1 MTIDKIKHYM
11 GEFLFNHWSS
21 VTDETIIK
29 KAIEL
34 LEHELKSGLLVGI
47 KYEAELKFLKYRAG
61 V

>member
-1 MTIDKIKHYM
+1 MTIDKMKFYM
-11 GEFLFNHWSS
+11 GEFLFNHWAS
-21 VTDETIIK
+21 VTDKTLIK

-34 LEHELKSGLLVGI
+34 LEHELKSGLLVGT